1 MIQYGIF
8 ISYIFFYIRE
18 LTESNT
24 MSALEKVAWYFF
36 LALTFQRT
44 VPCFI
49 PLKKFAWRCQRVP
62 VVARQKGE

>member
-1 MIQYGIF
+1 WVK
-8 ISYIFFYIRE
+8 IRCKSGG
-18 LTESNT
+18 LVGQFWMQINT